1 MSDAQFMRHLGWLDS
16 GAAGPSNSNGNEIK
30 NQRRQS
36 NYGGPAAAPQSG
48 VTLFT
53 DRAGN
58 MQTAEVQ
65 IAADLAGAFIK
76 TNVVDSAK
84 NKEL

>member
-1 MSDAQFMRHLGWLDS
+1 MSIRKIEKMPKKWLS
-16 GAAGPSNSNGNEIK
+16 AKA
-30 NQRRQS
+30 
-36 NYGGPAAAPQSG
+36 AAAPQAG